1 METLVGQSEPQAPA
15 ADLIKDSDMAG
26 FADDVI
32 RASMEVPVLVDFWA
46 PWCGPCKQLGPLLEK
61 VVTAAAGKVKLVK
74 INVDENQAIAQ
85 QLRIQSIPAVFAF
98 HNGQPVDGFV
108 GALSES
114 QIKEF
119 IGRLAGGAIGPSPAE
134 EALEAG
140 QAALEAGDF
149 DQAIQAFGVALQAD
163 PEDPAAL
170 GGLARCMV
178 QTERLAEAREIL
190 DKVPAQ
196 HADHKDVAGAR
207 AALALAEESEAAA
220 DPAEIVALRG
230 RLESNPDDHQARFD
244 LSVALNAAEQREEA
258 VDELLEIFRR
268 NRGWNDEAARKQ
280 LLKLFEAWG
289 PTDPVTLE
297 SRRKLSS
304 LMFS

>member
-98 HNGQPVDGFV
+98 RNGQPVDGFV

-119 IGRLAGGAIGPSPAE
+119 IGRLAGGAIGSTPAE

-149 DQAIQAFGVALQAD
+149 DQAIQAFSVALQAD

-190 DKVPAQ
+190 ENVPSQ

-207 AALALAEESEAAA
+207 AALALAEEAEAAA
-220 DPAEIVALRG
+220 DPSETAALRS
-230 RLESNPDDHQARFD
+230 RLESDPNDHQARFD
-244 LSVALNAAEQREEA
+244 LAVALNAANQREEA
-258 VDELLEIFRR
+258 VDALLEIFRR

>member
-1 METLVGQSEPQAPA
+1 M
-15 ADLIKDSDMAG
+15 
-26 FADDVI
+26 
-32 RASMEVPVLVDFWA
+32 
-46 PWCGPCKQLGPLLEK
+46 
-61 VVTAAAGKVKLVK
+61 
-74 INVDENQAIAQ
+74 
-85 QLRIQSIPAVFAF
+85 
-98 HNGQPVDGFV
+98 
-108 GALSES
+108 
-114 QIKEF
+114 
-119 IGRLAGGAIGPSPAE
+119 AE

-149 DQAIQAFGVALQAD
+149 DQAMQAFSVALQAD

-190 DKVPAQ
+190 ENVPSQ

-207 AALALAEESEAAA
+207 AALALAEEAEAAA
-220 DPAEIVALRG
+220 DPSETAALRG
-230 RLESNPDDHQARFD
+230 RLDSDPNDHEARFD
-244 LSVALNAAEQREEA
+244 LAVALNAANQREEA
-258 VDELLEIFRR
+258 VDALLEIFRR